1 LEKKERSAAYH
12 GMLKATSALA
22 GAKMVTIGVAV
33 LRTKILAI
41 LLGPAGM
48 GIVNVVSNSLDL
60 CRVLCSCGI
69 DGATVRRVANAAAS
83 NEQVEIVKAYRVSA
97 RSALILGCIAT
108 VIFAC
113 LSPVLAEHL
122 LGDKRKTWWFVVA
135 SISLICTPLLTVE
148 LAFLQGLQKSKNLAQ
163 CQILAS
169 LIGSVLTIGLVLL
182 FGINGGV
189 IGLVTMVIASVLIHK
204 HFVHKHITVS
214 DSIPINNFPNE
225 FKALVKMGSAF
236 ALNGIWITVASYL
249 NIYFLTRYYGTSEAP
264 RQIGLNSAAMTLANV
279 YINILITAM
288 GTEFYPRLIAA
299 SKDKIKLKELVNQ
312 QTRLSMAIGIPVS
325 VFLLLF
331 APLLLRLLYS
341 PGFTEA
347 ADLMRWVLFGMVIR
361 FITCPIGFTVYASCR
376 PRIIATNELLTGI
389 GTIILSCLMT
399 HFYGLKGVGI
409 GLAGSNFIYFI
420 AITSFMFGRGIH
432 LNLRTLLTVSTVILI
447 VGVLILLLCFT
458 QTTWS
463 FPLAIIFGS
472 TISLF
477 LLNDL
482 RKETQ
487 ISWGTI
493 REKISSYR

>member
-1 LEKKERSAAYH
+1 
-12 GMLKATSALA
+12 
-22 GAKMVTIGVAV
+22 MV
-33 LRTKILAI
+33 
-41 LLGPAGM
+41 
-48 GIVNVVSNSLDL
+48 
-60 CRVLCSCGI
+60 
-69 DGATVRRVANAAAS
+69 
-83 NEQVEIVKAYRVSA
+83 
-97 RSALILGCIAT
+97 
-108 VIFAC
+108 F
-113 LSPVLAEHL
+113 
-122 LGDKRKTWWFVVA
+122 
-135 SISLICTPLLTVE
+135 
-148 LAFLQGLQKSKNLAQ
+148 
-163 CQILAS
+163 
-169 LIGSVLTIGLVLL
+169 
-182 FGINGGV
+182 
-189 IGLVTMVIASVLIHK
+189 ASVLIHK
-204 HFVHKHITVS
+204 HFVYKHINSRESTQ
-214 DSIPINNFPNE
+214 INHFLSE
-225 FKALVKMGSAF
+225 FKALVKMGAAF

-249 NIYFLTRYYGTSEAP
+249 NIYFLTKYYGTSEAP

-299 SKDKIKLKELVNQ
+299 SKDKIKLNELVNQ
-312 QTRLSMAIGIPVS
+312 QTRLSMAIGVPVS

-341 PGFTEA
+341 PVFTEA

-389 GTIILSCLMT
+389 GTITLSCLMV

-432 LNLRTLLTVSTVILI
+432 LNLKTLLTVSTVILI
-447 VGVLILLLCFT
+447 VGALILLLCFT
-458 QTTWS
+458 KVIWS
-463 FPLAIIFGS
+463 LPLAIILGL

-493 REKISSYR
+493 RNKISSDR